1 MIFLLILLSVLLMST
16 CHVHVVALPAQQ
28 MGDNCSQQGYN
39 LDVYS
44 LMHKQNGVQQETST

>member
-1 MIFLLILLSVLLMST
+1 MST